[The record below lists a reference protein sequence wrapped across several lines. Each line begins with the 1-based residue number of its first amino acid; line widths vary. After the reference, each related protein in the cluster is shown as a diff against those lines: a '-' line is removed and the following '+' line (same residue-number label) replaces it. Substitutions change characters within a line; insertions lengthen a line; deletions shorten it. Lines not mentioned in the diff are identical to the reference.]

1 MRQGFLIGQN
11 YTPTDRPHASDAPL
25 QVDTPSRARPECG
38 PATLPDGPSRR
49 LPSSGF
55 RDRRA
60 SDHNPPEEPMSAL
73 IHVLMRSLVALA
85 LAIPLAVSG
94 QQPITLHGAVQFD
107 DNHPFNKS
115 LLKFE
120 ELVKKYYGKP
130 VSFVLHR
137 NSELGL
143 EKDYFA
149 YMSQGISVDYGVVS
163 PAHMSTFAK
172 AAPILDMPFLF
183 RDLDHWNKVLDSD
196 AFQPIIDD
204 VAKKADVMIIGYD
217 GGGTRNIIA
226 NKPIR
231 NMAELRGFTMRV
243 MGAPIQ
249 TQMFTAIGAKPSVIA
264 YNEVYN
270 AIQTG
275 VIQGAEN
282 EAAGLDAMKFYEVG
296 PNISLTQHAITV
308 RPICF
313 SGKTFR
319 KLPPDLQAAI
329 LKAGK
334 EAGKYGRDLESG
346 GDSTLLA
353 KLEKEGKLKTWVF
366 TDRAKLLDLAE
377 PVKQAYAKEIDA
389 TDILAKVNAIR

>member
-1 MRQGFLIGQN
+1 M
-11 YTPTDRPHASDAPL
+11 H
-25 QVDTPSRARPECG
+25 
-38 PATLPDGPSRR
+38 
-49 LPSSGF
+49 
-55 RDRRA
+55 
-60 SDHNPPEEPMSAL
+60 AL
-73 IHVLMRSLVALA
+73 IRAFGRCLAVVALLFA
-85 LAIPLAVSG
+85 FDAGA
-94 QQPITLHGAVQFD
+94 QQQITLHGAVQFAD
-107 DNHPFNKS
+107 DHPFNKA
-115 LLKFE
+115 LIRFE

-130 VSFVLHR
+130 VNFVLHR

-149 YMSQGISVDYGVVS
+149 YMNQGISVDYGVVS

-183 RDLDHWNKVLDSD
+183 RDIDHWNKVLDSD
-196 AFQPIIDD
+196 AFQPIVDD
-204 VAKKADVMIIGYD
+204 VTKKADVMIIGYA
-217 GGGTRNIIA
+217 GGGTRNLIA

-231 NMAELRGFTMRV
+231 NMAELRGFTLRV

-249 TQMFTAIGAKPSVIA
+249 TQMFNAIGAKPSVIA

-270 AIQTG
+270 AIQSG

-282 EAAGLDAMKFYEVG
+282 EAAGLAQMKFYEVG

-334 EAGKYGRDLESG
+334 EAGKYGRDLESSA
-346 GDSTLLA
+346 DSALLSQ
-353 KLEKEGKLKTWVF
+353 LEKEGKLKTYPF
-366 TDRAKLLDLAE
+366 TERAKLLELSE
-377 PVKQAYAKEIDA
+377 PVKAAYAKDIDA
-389 TDILAKVNAIR
+389 TAILAKVNAVK